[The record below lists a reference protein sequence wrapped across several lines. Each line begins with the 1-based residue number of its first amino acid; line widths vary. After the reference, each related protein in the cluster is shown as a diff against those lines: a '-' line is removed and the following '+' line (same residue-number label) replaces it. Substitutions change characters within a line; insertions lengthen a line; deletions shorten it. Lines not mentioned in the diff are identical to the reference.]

1 MMENL
6 FSIGM
11 IRRGGDEMI
20 NIIKT
25 LNQYVR
31 FPLLLASLLF
41 LTGIIQFFLMVKDI
55 EGEQYDIKLFQLSPE
70 TIRSTKTIED
80 TEKTESDRE
89 KIASEVK
96 PVYTFSP
103 DIAKNQAAIISSTFD
118 YIIEVQKTINKEKSK
133 SKKDIEKEEQI
144 KNLRNKLDEIS
155 TNGQTV
161 RLTGQEISTLLAQN
175 EEDLIKT
182 RDTLTSIIT
191 KSLSEPIRQEQ
202 VSDEKASVEK
212 IVRGSYT
219 IPESIQSIAI
229 TLARTSIVETEKK
242 DNKLTKERIEQ
253 EKANVDPTRIL
264 QGQIIVQEG
273 QLIDREVYHQLEIT
287 GMLSNQQSKKPIV
300 GLGLFIFLQ
309 MAFFYVAFYNWK
321 ADKKLKTR
329 NLIITMIVYLTS
341 IIVMELLNLVSSDF
355 DVTIGFLF
363 PAAVVPMLIRV
374 LVNERLALLTTIMT
388 AAVGGIVFQEGYS
401 SVMQMEVSLYIIF
414 SGFASIYFMRNAK
427 KRSSVMT
434 TSLYVAAVNIAF
446 IAFYLLLS
454 QSNYEVRELAYYLLA
469 AIVSAILSGALM
481 LGLLPFIES
490 AFGLLSTYRL
500 IELSNPNHP
509 LLKKILVET
518 PGTYH
523 HSVMVANL
531 ADAACE
537 AIGADG
543 LLARV
548 GCYYHDIGKTKR
560 PGFFVENQMS
570 GINPHDQLPPNTSK
584 DIIIAHVEDGV
595 KILEQHKMPKEIV
608 DIARQHHGTSLVKFF
623 YFKEKENNPDV
634 EESAFRY
641 AGPKPQTKEI
651 AIISVADSVEAA
663 VRSMKNP
670 TSEGIRQL
678 VHNIVQDKLLDGQ
691 FDECDLSIRELK
703 TAERVFCET
712 LNGTFHS
719 RIEYPKPK

>member
-1 MMENL
+1 MMN
-6 FSIGM
+6 F
-11 IRRGGDEMI
+11 
-20 NIIKT
+20 IKT

-31 FPLLLASLLF
+31 FPLLLALLLI
-41 LTGIIQFFLMVKDI
+41 LTGVIQFSLMVKDI
-55 EGEQYDIKLFQLSPE
+55 EGEHYDIKLFQLSPE

-89 KIASEVK
+89 KIANEVK
-96 PVYTFSP
+96 PVYIFSP
-103 DIAKNQAAIISSTFD
+103 DIAKNQAAIIKSTFD
-118 YIIEVQKTINKEKSK
+118 YIIEVQQTIDKEKKS
-133 SKKDIEKEEQI
+133 SKKESLKEEQI
-144 KNLRNKLDEIS
+144 KNLKMKLDEIN

-161 RLTGQEISTLLAQN
+161 RLTSQEISTLLAQK
-175 EEDLIKT
+175 EEDLVNT
-182 RDTLTSIIT
+182 RDTLTSIISKT
-191 KSLSEPIRQEQ
+191 LSEPIRQEQ
-202 VSDEKASVEK
+202 VSDTKASVEK
-212 IVRGSYT
+212 IIRESYT
-219 IPESIQSIAI
+219 IPDSIRTIVI
-229 TLARTSIVETEKK
+229 TLARTSIVETELK

-273 QLIDREVYHQLEIT
+273 QLIDRDVYHQLEVT
-287 GMLSNQQSKKPIV
+287 GMLSNKQSKRPIA
-300 GLGLFIFLQ
+300 GLVLFIFLQ
-309 MAFFYVAFYNWK
+309 MLFFYVTFYNWRV
-321 ADKKLKTR
+321 DTKLKTR
-329 NLIITMIVYLTS
+329 NIIITMIVYLSS
-341 IIVMELLNLVSSDF
+341 IVVMELLNLVSKEF

-374 LVNERLALLTTIMT
+374 LVNERIALLTTIMT

-401 SVMQMEVSLYIIF
+401 SVMQMEISLYIIF
-414 SGFASIYFMRNAK
+414 GGFASIYFMRNAR

-434 TSLYVAAVNIAF
+434 TSLYVAGVNVAF

-454 QSNYEVRELAYYLLA
+454 QSDYGAKELAYYLLA
-469 AIVSAILSGALM
+469 AITSAILSGALM

-490 AFGLLSTYRL
+490 AFGMLTTYRL
-500 IELSNPNHP
+500 IELANPNHP

-548 GCYYHDIGKTKR
+548 GCYYHDIGKTRR

-584 DIIIAHVEDGV
+584 DIIIAHAEDGA

-608 DIARQHHGTSLVKFF
+608 DIARQHHGTSIVKFF

-670 TSEGIRQL
+670 TSEGVRQL

-691 FDECDLSIRELK
+691 FDECDLSLRELK
-703 TAERVFCET
+703 TMENVFCET
-712 LNGTFHS
+712 LNGIFHS

>member
-1 MMENL
+1 MMN
-6 FSIGM
+6 F
-11 IRRGGDEMI
+11 
-20 NIIKT
+20 IKT

-31 FPLLLASLLF
+31 FPLLLALLLI
-41 LTGIIQFFLMVKDI
+41 LTGVIQFSLMVKDI
-55 EGEQYDIKLFQLSPE
+55 EGEHYDIKLFQLSPE

-80 TEKTESDRE
+80 TEKTENDRE
-89 KIASEVK
+89 RIASEVK

-103 DIAKNQAAIISSTFD
+103 DIAKNQAAIIKSTFD
-118 YIIEVQKTINKEKSK
+118 YIIEVQQTIDKEKK
-133 SKKDIEKEEQI
+133 ASKKESLKEEQI
-144 KNLRNKLDEIS
+144 KNLRKKLDEIS

-161 RLTGQEISTLLAQN
+161 RLTSQEISTLLAQK
-175 EEDLIKT
+175 EENLVNT
-182 RDTLTSIIT
+182 RDTLTSIISKT
-191 KSLSEPIRQEQ
+191 LSEPIRQEQ
-202 VSDEKASVEK
+202 VSDTKASVEK
-212 IVRGSYT
+212 IVRESYT
-219 IPESIQSIAI
+219 IPDSIRAIVI
-229 TLARTSIVETEKK
+229 TLARTAIVETEIK

-273 QLIDREVYHQLEIT
+273 QLIDRDVYHQLEVT
-287 GMLSNQQSKKPIV
+287 GMLSNKQSKQPIV
-300 GLGLFIFLQ
+300 GLVLFIFLQ
-309 MAFFYVAFYNWK
+309 MLFFYVTFYNWR
-321 ADKKLKTR
+321 ADAKVKTR
-329 NLIITMIVYLTS
+329 NVVITMIVYLSS
-341 IIVMELLNLVSSDF
+341 IVVMELLNLVSKEF
-355 DVTIGFLF
+355 DVMIGFLF

-374 LVNERLALLTTIMT
+374 LVNERIALLTTIMS

-401 SVMQMEVSLYIIF
+401 SVMQMEISLYIIF
-414 SGFASIYFMRNAK
+414 GGIASIYFMRNAK

-434 TSLYVAAVNIAF
+434 TSLYVAGVNVAF

-454 QSNYEVRELAYYLLA
+454 QSDYGARELAYYLLA
-469 AIVSAILSGALM
+469 AITSAILSGALM

-490 AFGLLSTYRL
+490 AFGMLSTYRL
-500 IELSNPNHP
+500 IELANPNHP

-531 ADAACE
+531 SDAACE

-548 GCYYHDIGKTKR
+548 GCYYHDIGKTRR

-584 DIIIAHVEDGV
+584 DIIIAHAEDGA

-608 DIARQHHGTSLVKFF
+608 DIARQHHGTSIVKFF
-623 YFKEKENNPDV
+623 YFKEKENNPNV

-670 TSEGIRQL
+670 TSEGVRQL

-691 FDECDLSIRELK
+691 FDECDLSLRELK
-703 TAERVFCET
+703 TMENVFCET
-712 LNGTFHS
+712 LNGIFHS